1 MSSQPLE
8 RVQVASTPS
17 ERFEEYLQS
26 RGMRN
31 TKPRKILVEKIF
43 SSHDHFDVD
52 ELLDRLPRKGAD
64 GYVSRSTVYRLIAE
78 FVEAGLLRTIELDG
92 RTVYEH
98 DYGYPQHD
106 HLYCATCE
114 KLIEF
119 QSDELIELRNQLAKE
134 ANFSVTGHRFII
146 SGECEDCQKAK
157 RKRIRRKVDL
167 I

>member
-1 MSSQPLE
+1 MCPQPLD
-8 RVQVASTPS
+8 RLPVASTPT

-31 TKPRKILVEKIF
+31 TKPRKILVEHIF
-43 SSHDHFDVD
+43 SSHDHFDAD
-52 ELLDRLPRKGAD
+52 NLLDRLPRKGSQ
-64 GYVSRSTVYRLIAE
+64 GYVSRSTVYRLLAE
-78 FVEAGLLRTIELDG
+78 FVEAGLLRTIELEG

-106 HLYCATCE
+106 HLHCKTCN

-119 QSDELIELRNQLAKE
+119 QSDELIQIREKIAANNQFE
-134 ANFSVTGHRFII
+134 VEGHRLII
-146 SGECEDCQKAK
+146 NGECEDCREVK
-157 RKRIRRKVDL
+157 RKRVRRKVDL

>member
-1 MSSQPLE
+1 MSLPLD

-31 TKPRKILVEKIF
+31 TKPRKILVEHIF
-43 SSHDHFDVD
+43 SSHDHFDAD
-52 ELLDRLPRKGAD
+52 ELMDRLPRKGNE
-64 GYVSRSTVYRLIAE
+64 GYVSRSTVYRLLAE
-78 FVEAGLLRTIELDG
+78 FVEAGLLRTIELEG

-106 HLYCATCE
+106 HLYCKSCNQ
-114 KLIEF
+114 LIEF
-119 QSDELIELRNQLAKE
+119 QSDELIRLRNELAS
-134 ANFSVTGHRFII
+134 AHNFRVEGHRFII
-146 SGECEDCQKAK
+146 SGECDECVKAK
-157 RKRIRRKVDL
+157 RKRVRRKVDL